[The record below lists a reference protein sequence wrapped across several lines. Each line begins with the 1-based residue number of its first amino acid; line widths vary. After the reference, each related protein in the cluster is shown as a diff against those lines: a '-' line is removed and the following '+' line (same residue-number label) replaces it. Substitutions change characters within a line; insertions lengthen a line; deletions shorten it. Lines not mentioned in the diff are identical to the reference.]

1 MLIHRPSL
9 NSDMA
14 LTLAK
19 AATEIA
25 KDRELRICVAI
36 LGAAG
41 ELLVFLRN
49 DDAIPAA
56 QLICQQKAKTALHFR
71 TATQQLFER
80 SLERPSLQSGFS
92 NQPDIMLLPG
102 GIPLFA
108 DGVCIGAIGVSGAKD
123 YEDVEIAQAALR
135 QTGLDSAL

>member
-1 MLIHRPSL
+1 MLIHRSSL

-56 QLICQQKAKTALHFR
+56 QRICQQKAKTALHFR
-71 TATQQLFER
+71 TATQLLFER

-108 DGVCIGAIGVSGAKD
+108 DGTCIGAIGVSGAKD
-123 YEDVEIAQAALR
+123 YEDVEIAQAAI
-135 QTGLDSAL
+135 QQAGLNDA